1 MQLLP
6 ATVLIITLSLL
17 SPING
22 FAGVGK
28 VTEQTGPTEIL
39 REKKS
44 ISSSVNTGV
53 EMNDTVSTARAKAEL
68 TFEDKTTVKLTEH
81 SKLVIDDFVYDPKK
95 GTGKLALNMA
105 MGTARYASGQIA
117 KNNPQQVAIKT
128 PTASIAVRGTDFSM
142 TVDELGRSLV
152 ILLPSCDSK
161 GCVTGAIEV
170 SNLAGVVLLDVPYQ
184 ATLVSSANTPP
195 SPPAIVKL
203 DQANINNM
211 LIISRPPEIKDD
223 TQAGTTKKEKSI
235 LDFNALDVDLLKFSA
250 LDENKLDN
258 NRELDR
264 NDLNTDLLAYN
275 ALNELDRQN
284 ASLLSDE
291 LDIPVLPGYASNK
304 SLGLL
309 YYFNDDQSKVTLY
322 KAGTHNATVTFDT
335 SRSATYT
342 LNTRRSDYNTKYQ
355 QRKYQHD
362 NRYTKLT
369 QHLCFSAAA
378 VNILYPT
385 PIKIIKLGSE
395 NEKNNNSHNCGIDGI
410 IGCLGTDRQC
420 NWHRNGTTTKRLG
433 QSRR

>member
-6 ATVLIITLSLL
+6 ATVLIITFALL
-17 SPING
+17 SPINV

-44 ISSSVNTGV
+44 IPSSLNTGV
-53 EMNDTVSTARAKAEL
+53 EMNDTVSTARGKAEL
-68 TFEDKTTVKLTEH
+68 TFDDKTTVKLTEH
-81 SKLVIDDFVYDPKK
+81 SKLVIDDFVYDAKK

-128 PTASIAVRGTDFSM
+128 PTATIAVRGTDFSM

-184 ATLVSSANTPP
+184 ATLVSSAS
-195 SPPAIVKL
+195 SPPTQPVIVKL

-211 LIISRPPEIKDD
+211 LIISKPPEVQED
-223 TQAGTTKKEKSI
+223 TNAGTTKKEKGL
-235 LDFNALDVDLLKFSA
+235 LDFNALDVDLLKYSK

-264 NDLNTDLLAYN
+264 NDLNTDLLAFN

-284 ASLLSDE
+284 ASLLSNE
-291 LDIPVLPGYASNK
+291 LDNPILPGYSSNK

-309 YYFNDDQSKVTLY
+309 YYFNDDASKVTLY
-322 KAGTHNATVTFDT
+322 KAGTHNAIATFDT
-335 SRSATYT
+335 TRSATFT
-342 LNTRRSDYNTKYQ
+342 LVQDGQTIIQNINKGSTSTLTIT
-355 QRKYQHD
+355 QR
-362 NRYTKLT
+362 
-369 QHLCFSAAA
+369 
-378 VNILYPT
+378 
-385 PIKIIKLGSE
+385 
-395 NEKNNNSHNCGIDGI
+395 
-410 IGCLGTDRQC
+410 
-420 NWHRNGTTTKRLG
+420 
-433 QSRR
+433 

>member
-1 MQLLP
+1 MRLSP
-6 ATVLIITLSLL
+6 ATVLTITLLLL
-17 SPING
+17 SPINSH
-22 FAGVGK
+22 AGIGK

-39 REKKS
+39 RNKKS
-44 ISSSVNTGV
+44 IPSSLNTGV
-53 EMNDTVSTARAKAEL
+53 EMNDTVSTAKAKAEL

-81 SKLVIDDFVYDPKK
+81 SKMIIDDFVYDPKK
-95 GTGKLALNMA
+95 GSGKLALNMA
-105 MGTARYASGQIA
+105 LGTARYASGQIA

-152 ILLPSCDSK
+152 VLLPSCDPK
-161 GCVTGAIEV
+161 GGCVTGAIEV
-170 SNLAGVVLLDVPYQ
+170 SNLAGVVILDVPYQ
-184 ATLVSSANTPP
+184 ATLVNSAYTVPTEP
-195 SPPAIVKL
+195 MVVKL

-211 LIISRPPEIKDD
+211 LIISKPQEIQEDAR
-223 TQAGTTKKEKSI
+223 AGINKKEKGL
-235 LDFNALDVDLLKFSA
+235 LDFNALDIDLLRYTK
-250 LDENKLDN
+250 LDENKLDDN
-258 NRELDR
+258 KALDR

-342 LNTRRSDYNTKYQ
+342 LIQDGQTIIQNVNKGATSTIIV
-355 QRKYQHD
+355 
-362 NRYTKLT
+362 T
-369 QHLCFSAAA
+369 Q
-378 VNILYPT
+378 N
-385 PIKIIKLGSE
+385 
-395 NEKNNNSHNCGIDGI
+395 
-410 IGCLGTDRQC
+410 
-420 NWHRNGTTTKRLG
+420 
-433 QSRR
+433 